1 MSFNQFFDIQDSDFC
16 TYVLKEEERESFVDS
31 FLKYYQSCYICSDK
45 LKGLTDKGIN
55 KKEVFESIF
64 PTRGNIQSGDFGE
77 ILSNF
82 IIEQIEVDSVGVKK
96 WRWKES
102 KDSPVH
108 KIDLVLTGIEN
119 IDKPSP
125 SDKLILGEVKAKAT
139 DLKYSQVKNAIDD
152 IKKENVARVARTI
165 IWAREKY
172 ILDGEVE
179 LVKRLDRFIKSTEE
193 AYGEYE
199 TKLYAVGVIDKE
211 FVESDLL
218 TGKESIENRGDI
230 NLFVVSIN
238 KLKET
243 YQDIYKALHNV

>member
-1 MSFNQFFDIQDSDFC
+1 MSLDIFFDTQDNDFC
-16 TYVLKEEERESFVDS
+16 TYVLRADEKEAFIDS
-31 FLKYYQSCYICSDK
+31 FLEYFQSCYICSNK
-45 LKGLTDKGIN
+45 LKRLTDNGID
-55 KKEVFESIF
+55 KKEVFKAIF
-64 PTRGNIQSGDFGE
+64 PTIGSIQSGDFGE

-108 KIDLVLTGIEN
+108 KIDLVLTSIEDL
-119 IDKPSP
+119 DKPSP

-152 IKKENVARVARTI
+152 IKKEDAARVARTI

-179 LVKRLDRFIKSTEE
+179 LVKRLDRFIKSTEDS
-193 AYGEYE
+193 YGEYE
-199 TKLYAVGVIDKE
+199 KKLYAIGVIDKN
-211 FVESDLL
+211 FVEADLSD
-218 TGKESIENRGDI
+218 GKESIEDRGEI
-230 NLFVVSIN
+230 NLFVVSID
-238 KLKET
+238 KLKEV
-243 YQDIYKALHNV
+243 YQEVYRSLHNV